1 MRFRSSNPIYRRVIN
16 TSQTDLSNTVTYS
29 GVGTKTFLL
38 ACIAAFSAV
47 IVAVNF
53 MTKSYV
59 NPGLVIFASI
69 FGFIAAMVGS
79 INPRYSMVCSI
90 VYALLEGVTLGLI
103 SAIYTIAFGD
113 MLVPYALIM
122 TIGVVLVMSMLYS
135 SGIIKVT
142 SLFRTIMFSALITL
156 SLGSLVILL
165 LSLFGVTLGIGIELY
180 LIVGI
185 ISAVIAALYLAIDF
199 QNISNCVYQ
208 GVAKEYEWALSLSL
222 MITIVWLYVE
232 ILRIVAILTIKNDR

>member
-16 TSQTDLSNTVTYS
+16 TSQTDLSNTVTYT

-47 IVAVNF
+47 LVAVNF

-79 INPRYSMVCSI
+79 INPRYSMICSI
-90 VYALLEGVTLGLI
+90 VYALLEGVTLGLV
-103 SAIYTIAFGD
+103 SAIYTIAFGN
-113 MLVPYALIM
+113 LIVPYALMM
-122 TIGVVLVMSMLYS
+122 TIGVVLIMSILYS
-135 SGIIKVT
+135 SNIIRVT
-142 SLFRTIMFSALITL
+142 STFRTIMFTALIAL

-165 LSLFGVTLGIGIELY
+165 LSLFGVTLGIGVEVY
-180 LIVGI
+180 LLVGV
-185 ISAVIAALYLAIDF
+185 ISAIIASLYLAIDF
-199 QNISNCVYQ
+199 QNITNCVYQ

-222 MITIVWLYVE
+222 MITIVWLYFE
-232 ILRIVAILTIKNDR
+232 LLRIVVYLALRNDR